1 MRYRY
6 GCMTVFIALATA
18 FTVSA
23 PPVASADPPPLP
35 RAEASIRTEDCGLP
49 LSTAWADPPPL
60 ALTEA
65 WIWRENC
72 RSPVGRDDVKRGAA
86 QSLRWPR
93 APLNRVWAGL
103 IAGHKSRLLV
113 I

>member
-6 GCMTVFIALATA
+6 GCMTVFIALVTA
-18 FTVSA
+18 FTVNAA
-23 PPVASADPPPLP
+23 PAASADPPPLP
-35 RAEASIRTEDCGLP
+35 QAEASIRAEDCGLP
-49 LSTAWADPPPL
+49 LSAAWADPPPL

-65 WIWRENC
+65 RIWRENC
-72 RSPVGRDDVKRGAA
+72 RPPVGREGAERGSA
-86 QSLRWPR
+86 QSLRWPK
-93 APLNRVWAGL
+93 APLNRVWAEM